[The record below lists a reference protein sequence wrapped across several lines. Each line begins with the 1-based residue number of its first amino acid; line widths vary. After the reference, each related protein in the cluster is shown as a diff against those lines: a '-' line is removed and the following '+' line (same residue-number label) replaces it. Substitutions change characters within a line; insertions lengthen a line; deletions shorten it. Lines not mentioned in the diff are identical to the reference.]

1 MSLKTDYLD
10 GVNGFTQQMADVFS
24 QGKTFVATNSGVLTT
39 ALQSAASKGQK
50 KFTVTIETTFEPAN
64 LRLNG
69 LHLQTYLAGI
79 LSALSDEDIYNYEVS
94 LALNTS
100 LTTTTSI
107 DFNFSF

>member
-10 GVNGFTQQMADVFS
+10 GSNGFTQQMADVFD
-24 QGKTFVATNSGVLTT
+24 QGKSFVAANMSALTS
-39 ALQSAASKGQK
+39 ALQLAASKGQK
-50 KFTVTIETTFEPAN
+50 KFVVTVETTFEPAN

-79 LSALSDEDIYNYEVS
+79 QAALADQDIYNYEVT

>member
-10 GVNGFTQQMADVFS
+10 GANGFTMQMADVFD
-24 QGKTFVATNSGVLTT
+24 QGKSFVATNVAALTS
-39 ALQSAASKGQK
+39 ALQTAASKGQK
-50 KFTVTIETTFEPAN
+50 KFVVTVETTFEPAN

-79 LSALSDEDIYNYEVS
+79 QTALADQDIYNYEVT
-94 LALNTS
+94 LALNTA

>member
-10 GVNGFTQQMADVFS
+10 GSNGFTQQMADVFA
-24 QGKTFVATNSGVLTT
+24 QGGSFVVSNST
-39 ALQSAASKGQK
+39 ALAAALQTAASKGQK
-50 KFTVTIETTFEPAN
+50 RFTVTLETNFEPAN

-79 LSALSDEDIYNYEVS
+79 QAALASEDVYNYEVT

-100 LTTTTSI
+100 LQTTTSI

>member
-10 GVNGFTQQMADVFS
+10 GANGFTRQMADVFA
-24 QGKTFVATNSGVLTT
+24 QGEALVALNSVVLVA

-50 KFTVTIETTFEPAN
+50 KFTVTVETSFEPAN

-79 LSALSDEDIYNYEVS
+79 QAALASEEVYNYEVS

-100 LTTTTSI
+100 QQTSTSI

>member
-10 GVNGFTQQMADVFS
+10 GSNGFTQQMADVFA
-24 QGKTFVATNSGVLTT
+24 QGELFVASNSVSLAA
-39 ALQSAASKGQK
+39 ALQTAASKGQK

-79 LSALSDEDIYNYEVS
+79 QAALASEDVYNYEVT

-100 LTTTTSI
+100 LQTTTSI

>member
-1 MSLKTDYLD
+1 MSLKTDFLD
-10 GVNGFTQQMADVFS
+10 GSNGFTQQMADVFA
-24 QGKTFVATNSGVLTT
+24 QGKTFVVSNSTALKT
-39 ALQSAASKGQK
+39 ALQTAASKGQK

-79 LSALSDEDIYNYEVS
+79 QAALADEDVYSYEVS
-94 LALNTS
+94 LSLNTS

-107 DFNFSF
+107 DFTFSF

>member
-1 MSLKTDYLD
+1 MSLKTDFLD
-10 GVNGFTQQMADVFS
+10 GSNGFTQQMADVFA
-24 QGKTFVATNSGVLTT
+24 QGKSFVVSNSATLTS
-39 ALQSAASKGQK
+39 ALQTAASKGQR

-79 LSALSDEDIYNYEVS
+79 QAALADEDVYNYEVS

-107 DFNFSF
+107 DFTFSF

>member
-10 GVNGFTQQMADVFS
+10 GSNGFTQQMADVFA
-24 QGKTFVATNSGVLTT
+24 QGKAFVAANSSVLTT

-50 KFTVTIETTFEPAN
+50 KFTLTVETAFEPAN

-69 LHLQTYLAGI
+69 LHLQTYLNGI
-79 LSALSDEDIYNYEVS
+79 TSALSDEDIYNYEVT

-107 DFNFSF
+107 DFTFSF

>member
-10 GVNGFTQQMADVFS
+10 GSNGFTQQMADVFA
-24 QGKTFVATNSGVLTT
+24 QGELFVSSNSVALAS
-39 ALQSAASKGQK
+39 ALQTAASKGQK

-79 LSALSDEDIYNYEVS
+79 QAALASEDVYNYEVT

-100 LTTTTSI
+100 LQTTTSI

>member
-10 GVNGFTQQMADVFS
+10 GANGFTQKMMDVFS
-24 QGKTFVATNSGVLTT
+24 AGKAFVVASSTVLTN
-39 ALQSAASKGQK
+39 ALQTAASKGQR
-50 KFTVTIETTFEPAN
+50 KFTVSIETTFEPAN

-69 LHLQTYLAGI
+69 LHLSTYIAGI
-79 LSALSDEDIYNYEVS
+79 KAGLADEDIYEYEVTVV
-94 LALNTS
+94 LNTS

>member
-10 GVNGFTQQMADVFS
+10 GANGFTQQMADVFA
-24 QGKTFVATNSGVLTT
+24 QGKAFVAANSGALTS
-39 ALQSAASKGQK
+39 ALQLAASKGQK
-50 KFTVTIETTFEPAN
+50 KFTVTIETSFEPAN

-79 LSALSDEDIYNYEVS
+79 ESALSDEDIYNYEVT

-107 DFNFSF
+107 DFIFSF

>member
-10 GVNGFTQQMADVFS
+10 GSNGFTQQMADVFA
-24 QGKTFVATNSGVLTT
+24 QGESFVASNSTALAT
-39 ALQSAASKGQK
+39 ALQTAASKGQK
-50 KFTVTIETTFEPAN
+50 KFTVTLETSFEPAN

-79 LSALSDEDIYNYEVS
+79 QAALASEDVYNYEVT

-100 LTTTTSI
+100 LQTTTSI